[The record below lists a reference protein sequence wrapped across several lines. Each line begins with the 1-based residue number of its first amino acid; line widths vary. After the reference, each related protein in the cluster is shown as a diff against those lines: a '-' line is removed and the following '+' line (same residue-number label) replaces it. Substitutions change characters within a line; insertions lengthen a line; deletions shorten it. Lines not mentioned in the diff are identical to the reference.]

1 MGMST
6 QLIGRTP
13 YVGELF
19 QLKKKELLNVLDN
32 HLIPEYQGT
41 WNYLGKGNIDIPTRA
56 KNKMVKNCIERRT
69 GARGLQT
76 DMAKYVE
83 EDVFET
89 EFSLNKRRTDDIQ
102 KIL

>member
-1 MGMST
+1 M
-6 QLIGRTP
+6 
-13 YVGELF
+13 
-19 QLKKKELLNVLDN
+19 
-32 HLIPEYQGT
+32 
-41 WNYLGKGNIDIPTRA
+41 
-56 KNKMVKNCIERRT
+56 ERRT